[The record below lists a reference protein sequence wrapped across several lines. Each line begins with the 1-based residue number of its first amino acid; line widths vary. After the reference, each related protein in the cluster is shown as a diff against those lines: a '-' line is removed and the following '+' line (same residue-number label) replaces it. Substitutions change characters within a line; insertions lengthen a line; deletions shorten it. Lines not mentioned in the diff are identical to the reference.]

1 MAVTAAWVISGDQG
15 LSSRSK
21 FWDYL
26 KAFLVTGKV
35 VTGKPH
41 RGQGSG
47 ALACPQTVC
56 LSSEGF
62 YLSVPEAQ
70 WFLAGLSAQ

>member
-1 MAVTAAWVISGDQG
+1 MAVTAGWVISGDQG

-35 VTGKPH
+35 VMGKLH
-41 RGQGSG
+41 GGQGSG
-47 ALACPQTVC
+47 ALESNPSVHKLPACLQKA
-56 LSSEGF
+56 F
-62 YLSVPEAQ
+62 I
-70 WFLAGLSAQ
+70 FLAGLSVQ